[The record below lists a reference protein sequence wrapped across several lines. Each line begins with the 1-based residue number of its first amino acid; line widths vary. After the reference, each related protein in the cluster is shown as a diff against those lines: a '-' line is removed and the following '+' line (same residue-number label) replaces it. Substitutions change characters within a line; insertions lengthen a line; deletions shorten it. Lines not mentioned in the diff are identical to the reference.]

1 MSKSTSNKVALIVDD
16 DEMDQ
21 YFHQKT
27 IKESGAFDGIKSFHY
42 ADDALN
48 YFRDETNAPIDV
60 IFLDINMPRMDG
72 FEFLEAAYSEFGNS
86 FAKMVVVMVT
96 SSLDPRDLEKSKKFG
111 VIRDYINKP
120 LSVEVVLK
128 VADLLED

>member
-1 MSKSTSNKVALIVDD
+1 MSDISHNKTAMIIDD

-27 IKESGAFDGIKSFHY
+27 IKNSGVFDTIECFHY
-42 ADDALN
+42 ADEALN

-60 IFLDINMPRMDG
+60 IFLDINMPRMNG

-120 LSVEVVLK
+120 LSVEAVLK
-128 VADLLED
+128 VAELLED